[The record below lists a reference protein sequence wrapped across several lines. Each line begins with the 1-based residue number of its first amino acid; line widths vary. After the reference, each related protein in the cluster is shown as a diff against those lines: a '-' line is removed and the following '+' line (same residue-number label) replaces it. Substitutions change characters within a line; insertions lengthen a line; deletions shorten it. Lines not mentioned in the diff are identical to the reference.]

1 MIPYLK
7 NKRKNIILSFK
18 TAWQGVHTVL
28 IQEPSFKYML
38 IAASIV
44 VGAMVYFPTSRDEK
58 AVLLVMIFSVL
69 ILELINSV
77 MERFLDFLQPAEDP
91 RVRKIKDLLAAIVL
105 FVSLGAVVVG
115 VLVFWPHVIQKFF

>member
-7 NKRKNIILSFK
+7 NKRKNIISSFK

-28 IQEPSFKYML
+28 IQEPSFKYMV
-38 IAASIV
+38 IAALAVI
-44 VGAMVYFPTSRDEK
+44 GAMLYFPTSRDEK
-58 AVLLVMIFSVL
+58 AVLLVTIFSVL
-69 ILELINSV
+69 ILELINTV

-105 FVSLGAVVVG
+105 FVSFGAIVIG
-115 VLVFWPHVIQKFF
+115 FLVFWPHIIQAIF